1 MSEPNVVAEP
11 GVEPPPVEV
20 SASNAR
26 TARVLA
32 QLESAGISLHAHVEI
47 ATTTDGKYAA
57 IVPLRERTAQA
68 FFAGLA
74 DETRAPHYGDHARD
88 FVRILLQRA
97 EKAGLFTP
105 EQP

>member
-11 GVEPPPVEV
+11 AVEPPPVEV
-20 SASNAR
+20 LLPPTFEMR
-26 TARVLA
+26 TQR
-32 QLESAGISLHAHVEI
+32 
-47 ATTTDGKYAA
+47 
-57 IVPLRERTAQA
+57 
-68 FFAGLA
+68 FFAQLA

>member
-11 GVEPPPVEV
+11 AVEPPSQRAYLTEH
-20 SASNAR
+20 AA
-26 TARVLA
+26 
-32 QLESAGISLHAHVEI
+32 LELK
-47 ATTTDGKYAA
+47 TQ
-57 IVPLRERTAQA
+57 R

-74 DETRAPHYGDHARD
+74 GETRAPHYGDHARD